1 MVYQESN
8 YNACPAPVCSFVPLL
23 ARRNFLGAA
32 QSINNVNP
40 SVTWLHVCITQPNPP
55 RPFQHS
61 FIHSL
66 TDRAH
71 KRAMHINQTT
81 LRDVLSFPMH
91 QLTTQLSKLSLVL
104 DSLFVVVFLRG
115 VRSNEH
121 CNASHEREHER
132 YHGGGSSLLLRR
144 FLRIRTWVLY
154 ALHTTGRSPRPH
166 THTSLCV
173 PVT

>member
-1 MVYQESN
+1 M
-8 YNACPAPVCSFVPLL
+8 
-23 ARRNFLGAA
+23 GAA

-91 QLTTQLSKLSLVL
+91 QLTTRLSKLSRCWTVCLL
-104 DSLFVVVFLRG
+104 LFSFAVF